1 MMGNYET
8 WCCQI
13 FRTPSHYDV
22 FRFLSLFVLDIVL
35 MRYYIIGMKKR
46 DITPEV
52 PLKQGLEALAQ
63 AFAALKNT
71 ADIKAF
77 LQDLCT
83 PAEME
88 ALVDRWQV
96 VPYVIDEMPYREIH
110 EHTGVSVT
118 TIGRVART
126 LHTGAG
132 GYHAAVKR
140 LGITKNSH

>member
-1 MMGNYET
+1 MT
-8 WCCQI
+8 
-13 FRTPSHYDV
+13 RA
-22 FRFLSLFVLDIVL
+22 RFCHPLRSITLDNVLA
-35 MRYYIIGMKKR
+35 RYYISAMKKR

-63 AFAALKNT
+63 AFAALKT
-71 ADIKAF
+71 PTDIKAF

-96 VPYVIDEMPYREIH
+96 VPYVINEIPYREIH

-126 LHTGAG
+126 LNTGAG
-132 GYHAAVKR
+132 GYQVAAKR
-140 LGITKNSH
+140 LGITKINH